1 MDKSLSSIKPD
12 SVPKRKLY
20 TGAEIPV
27 VGLGTYGSDRFSA
40 KEIAEA
46 VLGAAKLGYRHFDCA
61 AVYANEKEIG
71 KSFQKI
77 IQNGLP
83 REDFW
88 VTSKL
93 WNDSHAEEDVILT
106 CKQTLADLQLDY
118 LDLYLVHWPFPNH
131 HDPGE

>member
-1 MDKSLSSIKPD
+1 MNKPLSSIDPN

-20 TGAEIPV
+20 TGAEIPA
-27 VGLGTYGSDRFSA
+27 VGIGTYGSDRFLPN
-40 KEIAEA
+40 EIAEA
-46 VLGAAKLGYRHFDCA
+46 VFGASELGYRHFDCA

-71 KSFQKI
+71 KSFNKI
-77 IQNGLP
+77 IEGGLP

-106 CKQTLADLQLDY
+106 CKQTLADLLDGT
-118 LDLYLVHWPFPNH
+118 VKK
-131 HDPGE
+131 